1 MRAIKGKSIQ
11 SVEWSCTS
19 RMQTEPRSTR
29 AKLTTSAHQIARKNS
44 TRTQSLTWTIAQG
57 GNGPRAPCSVEVHRM
72 PTGKAQPEGR
82 ERKKP
87 GASGKGDYFHV
98 AVRDKGQ
105 FTTFRTHDIGE
116 PGGIQR
122 VAGKRSSGSWDDQ
135 KWLIGKEQAHIE
147 KGKLIPDTE
156 DARAVL
162 EALGSEPVHVGG
174 DLFEA
179 KPRVNVP
186 EKDKPTA
193 QRRAQQQN
201 IRRKAQTARQK

>member
-1 MRAIKGKSIQ
+1 
-11 SVEWSCTS
+11 
-19 RMQTEPRSTR
+19 
-29 AKLTTSAHQIARKNS
+29 
-44 TRTQSLTWTIAQG
+44 
-57 GNGPRAPCSVEVHRM
+57 M
-72 PTGKAQPEGR
+72 PTGKQKRASERTIEKAQAVWQSMSPRERARAQPGR
-82 ERKKP
+82 GRKKP
-87 GASGKGDYFHV
+87 GATGKGNYFHV
-98 AVRDKGQ
+98 EVRDKGR
-105 FTTFRTHDIGE
+105 FITFRTHDVGE

-156 DARAVL
+156 EARAVL

-174 DLFEA
+174 DRFKA

-193 QRRAQQQN
+193 AQRRRN
-201 IRRKAQTARQK
+201 SKT

>member
-1 MRAIKGKSIQ
+1 MPTVKQER
-11 SVEWSCTS
+11 
-19 RMQTEPRSTR
+19 
-29 AKLTTSAHQIARKNS
+29 ARKRNIEKAQEAWQGMSS
-44 TRTQSLTWTIAQG
+44 TE
-57 GNGPRAPCSVEVHRM
+57 RAM
-72 PTGKAQPEGR
+72 AQPEGR
-82 ERKKP
+82 GRKKP

-98 AVRDKGQ
+98 EVRNKGQ
-105 FTTFRTHDIGE
+105 FTTFRTHDVGE

-174 DLFEA
+174 DRFRA

-186 EKDKPTA
+186 EKDKPTPE
-193 QRRAQQQN
+193 QERRGS
-201 IRRKAQTARQK
+201 RT

>member
-1 MRAIKGKSIQ
+1 MPIVKQERPSKKNIERAREAWQGMS
-11 SVEWSCTS
+11 S
-19 RMQTEPRSTR
+19 RER
-29 AKLTTSAHQIARKNS
+29 AR
-44 TRTQSLTWTIAQG
+44 
-57 GNGPRAPCSVEVHRM
+57 
-72 PTGKAQPEGR
+72 AQPEGR
-82 ERKKP
+82 GRKKP

-105 FTTFRTHDIGE
+105 FITFRTHDVGK

-174 DLFEA
+174 DRFTA
-179 KPRVNVP
+179 KPRVNVS
-186 EKDKPTA
+186 EKDKPTSA
-193 QRRAQQQN
+193 QRKARQQN
-201 IRRKAQTARQK
+201 ITKARAAQEK

>member
-1 MRAIKGKSIQ
+1 
-11 SVEWSCTS
+11 
-19 RMQTEPRSTR
+19 
-29 AKLTTSAHQIARKNS
+29 
-44 TRTQSLTWTIAQG
+44 
-57 GNGPRAPCSVEVHRM
+57 M
-72 PTGKAQPEGR
+72 PTVKQKRASKRNIEKAQEAWQGMSSRKRAGAQPEGR

-174 DLFEA
+174 DRFEA
-179 KPRVNVP
+179 KPRSMYLKRTNP
-186 EKDKPTA
+186 LLPKDGRNSKT
-193 QRRAQQQN
+193 
-201 IRRKAQTARQK
+201 